1 MSLSGVDDD
10 SQIEA
15 RAHVA
20 NIGWQEWRSSGYIGT
35 VGQGLAIQALELR
48 LNGSLAN
55 QYDIYYRVHSA
66 GYGWLGW
73 AKTAI
78 PLELPG
84 LISR

>member
-20 NIGWQEWRSSGYIGT
+20 NIGWQEWRSAGYVGT

-48 LNGSLAN
+48 LNGSSRINMTFTIEFIRL
-55 QYDIYYRVHSA
+55 VMA
-66 GYGWLGW
+66 GWVGP
-73 AKTAI
+73 KTAI